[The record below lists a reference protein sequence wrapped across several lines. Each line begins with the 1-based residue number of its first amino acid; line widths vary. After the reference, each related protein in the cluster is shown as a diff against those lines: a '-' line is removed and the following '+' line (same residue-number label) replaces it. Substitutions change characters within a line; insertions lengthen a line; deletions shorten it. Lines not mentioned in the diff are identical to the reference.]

1 MGQVALAG
9 MQHVAGVP
17 GAADAVAAMLQQ
29 GQTAAMKAA
38 QIKAQKLAVEAAKEK
53 NQQLKEKRQ
62 DDLVNAA
69 AVSGSSSCLH
79 GAELSML
86 TVLASYPVS
95 SHIVVFTSAGAQN
108 WAQSD
113 LPYVGRRCNH
123 ISSHL
128 GSHFC

>member
-69 AVSGSSSCLH
+69 AVSGLSSCLD
-79 GAELSML
+79 GAEQRML
-86 TVLASYPVS
+86 TVHASCSVLF
-95 SHIVVFTSAGAQN
+95 HIVVFTSAGTQSR
-108 WAQSD
+108 AQSD
-113 LPYVGRRCNH
+113 LPLSWQEMQ
-123 ISSHL
+123 SS
-128 GSHFC
+128 

>member
-1 MGQVALAG
+1 MGQAALAG

-69 AVSGSSSCLH
+69 AVSGSSCSLH
-79 GAELSML
+79 GSELSIL
-86 TVLASYPVS
+86 TVLASCPVRP
-95 SHIVVFTSAGAQN
+95 T
-108 WAQSD
+108 
-113 LPYVGRRCNH
+113 
-123 ISSHL
+123 
-128 GSHFC
+128 